1 MEQKN
6 FYDILGVSENASADE
21 IKKAYRRLVKEHHPD
36 RHPGDAGAEARF
48 KELGEAYDVL
58 KDPEKRR
65 KYDELRRYGAGQ
77 APGSMS
83 YEDFMSRFGG
93 YQSEDGVKEEYTWG
107 FGGGLEDIFSELFNT
122 RRGGAGSQGPRSQGT
137 RSQGARSQGA
147 RRPRSGGVRFDFG
160 GGQHGGHPQASP
172 SDEPVATADP
182 FFKRKGDDA
191 YVDIPVNLA
200 QLMLGSRIRVRTPL
214 GKKVNVR
221 IAAGTQ
227 PEAVLRVRG
236 MGYADQGR
244 QGDLYIRVHLRLP
257 APLDEEQ
264 RQKLAELFREM
275 GMKF

>member
-6 FYDILGVSENASADE
+6 FYDILGVSESASADE

-93 YQSEDGVKEEYTWG
+93 YRSESGVEEETWG
-107 FGGGLEDIFSELFNT
+107 FGGGLDDIFSQLFGGRHSGT
-122 RRGGAGSQGPRSQGT
+122 RRESAGRESV
-137 RSQGARSQGA
+137 
-147 RRPRSGGVRFDFG
+147 RRPRSGGFRFDFG
-160 GGQHGGHPQASP
+160 GGQHAGQAQASP
-172 SDEPVATADP
+172 SDEPVPTADS

-200 QLMLGSRIRVRTPL
+200 QVMLGSTVRVRTPQ

-227 PEAVLRVRG
+227 PEAVLRLRG
-236 MGYADQGR
+236 MGFADRGR
-244 QGDLYIRVHLRLP
+244 QGDLYIRTHLRLP
-257 APLDEEQ
+257 EPGDEEQ
-264 RQKLAELFREM
+264 RGKLAELFRDM